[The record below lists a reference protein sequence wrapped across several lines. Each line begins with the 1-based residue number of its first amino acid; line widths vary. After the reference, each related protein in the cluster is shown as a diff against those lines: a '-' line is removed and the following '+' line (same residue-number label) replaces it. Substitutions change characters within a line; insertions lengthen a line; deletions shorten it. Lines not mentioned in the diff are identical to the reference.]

1 MSERLTVSL
10 EDGSVERLRQ
20 LAGGQRKVGTF
31 LSGAIQFLFAHAQLI
46 KTHEW
51 RDLVIT
57 QALFEDALYQELVR
71 MQKELSARLEAIEAR
86 DAAAGRPPE

>member
-46 KTHEW
+46 KSHDW

-86 DAAAGRPPE
+86 EAAGRPLE

>member
-31 LSGAIQFLFAHAQLI
+31 LSGAIQFLFGHAELI
-46 KTHEW
+46 KTHDW

-86 DAAAGRPPE
+86 EAAGRPPE